1 MVSSTSLTALSP
13 ALWFSFLCK
22 ILSNTEVAVVKQ
34 GISDANTVLHNFFF
48 FFPPTTFMYLFN
60 LYLFSGNF
68 RWRCSAALT
77 SEYLYSFYQHE
88 TLLNMESCDHP
99 GWNCEILCWISGVTS
114 GFCFD
119 VVFNSLLFTQT
130 YSSTQFRFLEHCSNH
145 KFKRSSVKFDT
156 PALLIM
162 SGKKLIYGLMLRLLT
177 GYASDDC

>member
-1 MVSSTSLTALSP
+1 MLCLTVSSTSLTALSP

-34 GISDANTVLHNFFF
+34 NFWCKHSFAQFFLPPPPLHSC
-48 FFPPTTFMYLFN
+48 TFLIFI
-60 LYLFSGNF
+60 YLFSWNF

-119 VVFNSLLFTQT
+119 VVFSSLLFQH
-130 YSSTQFRFLEHCSNH
+130 YL
-145 KFKRSSVKFDT
+145 
-156 PALLIM
+156 
-162 SGKKLIYGLMLRLLT
+162 LRLTVLHS
-177 GYASDDC
+177 SDVLHTVQFISVREVLWSLILQHCWLWVEKN

>member
-1 MVSSTSLTALSP
+1 MLCLTVSSTSLTALSP

-34 GISDANTVLHNFFF
+34 GISDANTVLHNSFF

-119 VVFNSLLFTQT
+119 VVFNSLLFQH
-130 YSSTQFRFLEHCSNH
+130 YL
-145 KFKRSSVKFDT
+145 
-156 PALLIM
+156 
-162 SGKKLIYGLMLRLLT
+162 LRLTVLHS
-177 GYASDDC
+177 SDFLNTVQITSLKEVLWSLILQHCWSWVEKN